1 MSKAVSQFEW
11 DGYIFGHL
19 VTSIISTPRSL
30 AHFFFFFIF
39 PRRSE
44 KNWGGHGCSWD
55 CGETLFWIWWRLTA
69 KGRALE
75 ELNGVK
81 GCVCV
86 NVWRRVG
93 RRERGE
99 MLASF
104 LDYFPGDPVS
114 FTNEL
119 QDPALFIYDDSLL
132 LLLSFFPLST
142 LHSLLYIA
150 IIFSFLIK
158 YKE

>member
-1 MSKAVSQFEW
+1 
-11 DGYIFGHL
+11 
-19 VTSIISTPRSL
+19 
-30 AHFFFFFIF
+30 
-39 PRRSE
+39 
-44 KNWGGHGCSWD
+44 
-55 CGETLFWIWWRLTA
+55 
-69 KGRALE
+69 
-75 ELNGVK
+75 
-81 GCVCV
+81 
-86 NVWRRVG
+86 
-93 RRERGE
+93 

-150 IIFSFLIK
+150 INFSFLIK
-158 YKE
+158 Y